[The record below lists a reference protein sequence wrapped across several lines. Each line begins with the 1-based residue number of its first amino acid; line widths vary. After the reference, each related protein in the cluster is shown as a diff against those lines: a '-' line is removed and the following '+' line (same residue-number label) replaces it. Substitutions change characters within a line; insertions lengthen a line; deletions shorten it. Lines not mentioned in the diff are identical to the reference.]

1 MLLFKA
7 DLMKSMTGYG
17 RGEAQGCQYRVMVE
31 MRSVNHRYL
40 EISSRL
46 PKQLNMLEE
55 MLKKLVQAELHRGK
69 VDIFLSLE
77 QPGGKKVELTL
88 DKELTIAYHNS
99 LKQLAA
105 LTELPL
111 TLSAQDFATLPGV
124 LTPEAL
130 ADDVEEIALLAAA
143 ALKEALTQLMQM
155 RGREGQNLQNDIA
168 SRIAR
173 LRFLTEEINALAPQ
187 LLLEQQQKLRKR
199 IEELLAD
206 ISVDEARLANEVAYL
221 ADKADINEEL
231 TRLHSHCEQAE
242 AAFALDE
249 PVGRRLDFLLQE
261 MNREINTVGSK
272 SNSLNISNLVIEM
285 KSELEKIREQVQNIE

>member
-1 MLLFKA
+1 
-7 DLMKSMTGYG
+7 MKSMTGYG
-17 RGEAQGCQYRVMVE
+17 RGEAQGSQYRVMVE

>member
-1 MLLFKA
+1 
-7 DLMKSMTGYG
+7 MKSMTGYG
-17 RGEAQGCQYRVMVE
+17 RGEAQGSQYRVTVE

-40 EISSRL
+40 EISLRL

-55 MLKKLVQAELHRGK
+55 TLKKQVQAALQRGK
-69 VDIFLSLE
+69 VDVFLSLE

-88 DKELTIAYHNS
+88 DKELTIAYHYS
-99 LKQLAA
+99 LKQLAE

-111 TLSAQDFATLPGV
+111 TIRAQDFAAFPGV

-130 ADDVEEIALLAAA
+130 ADDVEEIAALAAA
-143 ALKEALTQLMQM
+143 ALREALAQLMQM
-155 RGREGQNLQNDIA
+155 REREGLNLLGDLA

-173 LRFLTEEINALAPQ
+173 LRSLTKEISALAPQ
-187 LLLEQQQKLRKR
+187 LLIEQQQKLRRR

-206 ISVDEARLANEVAYL
+206 ITVDEARLANEVAYL
-221 ADKADINEEL
+221 ADKTDINEEL
-231 TRLHSHCEQAE
+231 TRLYSHCEQAE
-242 AAFALDE
+242 AAFSLGE

-272 SNSLNISNLVIEM
+272 SNSLIVSNLVIEM